1 MLLTASK
8 RKLSERITLNEIR
21 VPKGARIGVKW
32 VALTT
37 VSLTLEVGK
46 IVASG
51 GTMLLAM

>member
-1 MLLTASK
+1 M
-8 RKLSERITLNEIR
+8 NEIR